1 MDIAE
6 ELFDIANKDLETA
19 EILFERSLY
28 PQAIFSLQQ
37 SIEKASKSLFVKIG
51 AAESKDLKRFIKHNP
66 IKVIELFS
74 KKEKEIQK
82 ENEKLIEKIPELK
95 ESKFFDKDLDK
106 EIDLEIRNE
115 KELVKISFDISS
127 SEKKLEEQ
135 INVMKN
141 LINASVINIDYLK
154 NNGVEKIMKEK
165 DIEELIWFIQLVSKE
180 YPLEGGNK
188 KFEDRNEVIKLL
200 RNFLHFFHLLY
211 PLFLSLIILSLITL
225 MGAVDS
231 RYPDIQKDSIPKN
244 LFDYDSPIIKKF
256 NDIVYVYKYDLK
268 LIEVVFEG
276 MKEMKKYYGR

>member
-1 MDIAE
+1 MDISE
-6 ELFDIANKDLETA
+6 ELFYIANKDLETSEVLYA
-19 EILFERSLY
+19 RGLY
-28 PQAIFSLQQ
+28 PQAVFSLQQ
-37 SIEKASKSLFVKIG
+37 SIEKASKSLFVKVG
-51 AAESKDLKRFIKHNP
+51 AAESTDLENVISHNP
-66 IKVIELFS
+66 IKIIELLS

-106 EIDLEIRNE
+106 EIDLEIKKE

-127 SEKKLEEQ
+127 SERKLEEQ
-135 INVMKN
+135 INIIKN
-141 LINASVINIDYLK
+141 LINASVTNIEYLK
-154 NNGVEKIMKEK
+154 NNGIEKIMKEK

-200 RNFLHFFHLLY
+200 HNFLHFFHLLY

-225 MGAVDS
+225 VGAVYS

-244 LFDYDSPIIKKF
+244 LFDYDSPIIKRF
-256 NDIVYVYKYDLK
+256 NDIIYVYKYNLK

-276 MKEMKKYYGR
+276 MEEMKKYYGR